1 MARAGVVEKKV
12 SVWSKS
18 SGCFYVVL
26 YEPYENYIFDGKS
39 CWSKRFPMMMAM
51 MVATT
56 SVLNKPMIMGQ
67 RDALISFFPFPFP
80 FI

>member
-1 MARAGVVEKKV
+1 MLKVVP
-12 SVWSKS
+12 
-18 SGCFYVVL
+18 L
-26 YEPYENYIFDGKS
+26 
-39 CWSKRFPMMMAM
+39 RFPMMMAM

-67 RDALISFFPFPFP
+67 RDALISFSPFP